1 MGESDQLLEMSS
13 GDGEVV
19 DLGTKRVLPAFVD
32 GHMHA
37 IMLANFCKS
46 ISVLPPQI
54 YSIEDLIEAIKVRRA
69 AQEPGEWILCW
80 ATMKAN

>member
-19 DLGTKRVLPAFVD
+19 DLGTKR

-69 AQEPGEWILCW
+69 AQEPGEWILGW